1 MNAIWKRTIGS
12 LILIAVLVL
21 VTGCKPKETSGGF
34 VDALGRE
41 ITVAAPQRVGIAS
54 GSLAECWLL
63 AGGSVCAVTQ
73 DAKERNL
80 ELPSDVIDLG
90 GLKTPSMEV
99 ILSSNL
105 DFLILMP
112 SLQTHLAMAE
122 TLDMAGINY
131 AYFDVETF
139 DDYLELMKLFTGITG
154 RSDLYQANAEAL
166 KPRIAAALELAK
178 MEETKKVLILRTSS
192 GKIKA
197 LDSNTMVGQMLKEF
211 GCVNIADSDT
221 GLLTD
226 LSLEAIVREDPDYI
240 FISCMGDVEEG
251 VAMLESTLAANPV
264 WDTLQA
270 VENGHCHYLE
280 KELFH
285 YKPNARWGESYETLA
300 ELLLQD

>member
-1 MNAIWKRTIGS
+1 MRLRILAI
-12 LILIAVLVL
+12 ILAFILL
-21 VTGCKPKETSGGF
+21 LTSGCAPKESSGGF

-41 ITVAAPQRVGIAS
+41 ISVSAPERVGIAS

-73 DAKERNL
+73 DARERDL
-80 ELPSDVIDLG
+80 ALPEDVIDLG
-90 GLKTPSMEV
+90 GLKTPSLEV
-99 ILSSNL
+99 ILSSDL

-112 SLQTHLAMAE
+112 SLQNHIAMAE
-122 TLDMAGINY
+122 TLDAAGINY
-131 AYFDVETF
+131 AYFDVENF
-139 DDYLELMKLFTGITG
+139 DDYLQLMKLFTDITG
-154 RSDLYQANAEAL
+154 RSDLYETNAEAL
-166 KPRIAAALELAK
+166 KPRIAAALEEARRD
-178 MEETKKVLILRTSS
+178 EPRKVLILRTSS

-197 LDSNTMVGQMLKEF
+197 LDSDTMVGQMLQEF
-211 GCVNIADSDT
+211 GCENIADSDS

-240 FISCMGDVEEG
+240 FISCMGDVDEG
-251 VAMLESTLAANPV
+251 IALLESTLAANPI

-270 VENGHCHYLE
+270 VKNGRCHYLE

-285 YKPNARWGESYETLA
+285 YKPNARWGESYEILA

>member
-1 MNAIWKRTIGS
+1 MRVR
-12 LILIAVLVL
+12 ILAFILAAVLL
-21 VTGCKPKETSGGF
+21 LMPGCTPKASSGGF

-41 ITVAAPQRVGIAS
+41 ITVSSPQRVGIAS

-73 DAKERNL
+73 DARERDL
-80 ELPSDVIDLG
+80 DFPADVIDLG
-90 GLKTPSMEV
+90 GLKNPSLEV
-99 ILSSNL
+99 ILASDL
-105 DFLILMP
+105 DFVILMP
-112 SLQTHLAMAE
+112 TLQNHLAMAE

-131 AYFDVETF
+131 AYFDVEKF
-139 DDYLELMKLFTGITG
+139 DDYLQLMKLFTDITG
-154 RSDLYQANAEAL
+154 RKDLYEANAEAL
-166 KPRIAAALELAK
+166 KPRIAAALEKAR
-178 MEETKKVLILRTSS
+178 MEEPKKVLILRTSS

-197 LDSNTMVGQMLKEF
+197 LDSSTMVGQMLKEF
-211 GCVNIADSDT
+211 GCVNIADSDS

-270 VENGHCHYLE
+270 VKNGRCYYLE

-285 YKPNARWGESYETLA
+285 YKPNARWGESYEKLA

>member
-1 MNAIWKRTIGS
+1 MRLRILAFILAAILLLMS
-12 LILIAVLVL
+12 
-21 VTGCKPKETSGGF
+21 GCAPKDSSGGF

-41 ITVAAPQRVGIAS
+41 ITVSSPQRVAIAS

-63 AGGSVCAVTQ
+63 AGGTVCAVTQ

-80 ELPSDVIDLG
+80 DLPADVIDLG
-90 GLKTPSMEV
+90 GLKNPSLEV
-99 ILSSNL
+99 ILSSDL

-112 SLQTHLAMAE
+112 SLQNHLAMAE

-131 AYFDVETF
+131 AYFDVENF
-139 DDYLELMKLFTGITG
+139 DDYLELMKLFTDITG
-154 RSDLYQANAEAL
+154 RSDLYEANAKAL
-166 KPRIAAALELAK
+166 EPQIAAALEK
-178 MEETKKVLILRTSS
+178 GRMDEPKKVLILRTSS

-197 LDSNTMVGQMLKEF
+197 LDSSTMVGQMLKEF
-211 GCVNIADSDT
+211 GCVNIADSDS

-240 FISCMGDVEEG
+240 FISCMGDMEEG
-251 VAMLESTLAANPV
+251 IALLESTLAANPV

-270 VENGHCHYLE
+270 VKNGRCYYLE

-285 YKPNARWGESYETLA
+285 YKPNARWGESYEKLA

>member
-1 MNAIWKRTIGS
+1 MRLRILAFILAAILLS
-12 LILIAVLVL
+12 MS
-21 VTGCKPKETSGGF
+21 GCAPKDSSGAF

-41 ITVAAPQRVGIAS
+41 ITVSSPQRVGIAS

-73 DAKERNL
+73 DARERNL
-80 ELPSDVIDLG
+80 ELPADVIDLG
-90 GLKTPSMEV
+90 GLKNPSLEV
-99 ILSSNL
+99 ILSSDL

-112 SLQTHLAMAE
+112 SLQNHLAMAE

-131 AYFDVETF
+131 AYFDVENF
-139 DDYLELMKLFTGITG
+139 DDYLELMRLFTGITG
-154 RSDLYQANAEAL
+154 RSDLYEANAEAL
-166 KPRIAAALELAK
+166 ELRIAAALERAR
-178 MEETKKVLILRTSS
+178 MEEPKKVLILRTSS

-197 LDSNTMVGQMLKEF
+197 LDSSTMVGQMLKDF
-211 GCVNIADSDT
+211 GCVNIADSGS

-270 VENGHCHYLE
+270 VKNGRCHYLE

-285 YKPNARWGESYETLA
+285 YKPNARWGESYEKLA

>member
-1 MNAIWKRTIGS
+1 MGLKYVAFV
-12 LILIAVLVL
+12 LAMILLL
-21 VTGCKPKETSGGF
+21 MPGCAPKEASGAF

-41 ITVAAPQRVGIAS
+41 ITVDAPQRVGIAS

-63 AGGSVCAVTQ
+63 AGGSICAVTQ
-73 DAKERNL
+73 DAKDRNL
-80 ELPSDVIDLG
+80 ELPADVIDLG

-99 ILSSNL
+99 ILSSDL

-131 AYFDVETF
+131 AYFDVENF
-139 DDYLELMKLFTGITG
+139 DDYLELMKLFTDITG
-154 RSDLYQANAEAL
+154 RSDLYETNAEAL
-166 KPRIAAALELAK
+166 KPRIAAALEQAN
-178 MEETKKVLILRTSS
+178 MEETKKILILRTSS

-197 LDSNTMVGQMLKEF
+197 LDSSTMVGQMLKEF

-226 LSLEAIVREDPDYI
+226 LSLEAIVRENPDYI
-240 FISCMGDVEEG
+240 FISCMGDVDEG
-251 VAMLESTLAANPV
+251 VALLESTLAANPI

-270 VENGHCHYLE
+270 VKNGHCHYLE